1 MYVNIFFFD
10 YSMHR
15 EMLFLF
21 SRYTMKKIFFL
32 SLIIVFAVSC
42 KKETSADQKLKSES
56 QTNVAYGSDASQK
69 MDIYLPAGR
78 STDSTKLIIL
88 VHGGAWVSGDKSDF
102 ASFIPVIQQRFP
114 DYAIANINYRLATAT
129 ANHFPTQENDMKS
142 AIDFL
147 MQRSTDYHISQK
159 MILLGASAGAH
170 MVMLQAYK
178 YSSSEVLAVVDFFGP
193 TDLGDLYNF
202 YSSNPS
208 TQTIFQLLMNGTP
221 TGNASLYTQ
230 SSPINF
236 VTAQS
241 CPTIIFHGDADVV
254 VPISQS
260 LALKNKLS
268 SFGIANQMTSYP
280 NLGHEVWPASTMSDV
295 YNKME
300 EFIKTNVH

>member
-1 MYVNIFFFD
+1 
-10 YSMHR
+10 MHR

-178 YSSSEVLAVVDFFGP
+178 YSSSKVLAVVDFFGP

>member
-1 MYVNIFFFD
+1 
-10 YSMHR
+10 MHR

-56 QTNVAYGSDASQK
+56 QTNVAYGSDPSQK

-170 MVMLQAYK
+170 MVLLQAYK
-178 YSSSEVLAVVDFFGP
+178 YSSSKVLAVVDFFGP